1 MKKFYLTT
9 QILRKKYLE
18 GCPPSFNP
26 VCLPT
31 YATLLL
37 LIIIMNI
44 DELISLKFVYKTKVK
59 EKYLH
64 KKKKN
69 ELKKNLYT

>member
-9 QILRKKYLE
+9 QFKKKNILRDAPELQ
-18 GCPPSFNP
+18 PR
-26 VCLPT
+26 L
-31 YATLLL
+31 YAHICYTLTINHNYEHL
-37 LIIIMNI
+37 

-64 KKKKN
+64 KKKI
-69 ELKKNLYT
+69 KKN